1 MKKSVFGPPIPQ
13 TQLVPAVFFFK
24 TLLTSY
30 SFIKVKNRPGSR
42 RLSGCFA
49 RKTAK
54 NHVFSVFSHL
64 KNCLGRFFYFQST
77 QLSRLY
83 PWTIIEMIFIPFPRI
98 LKFCMVYTL
107 ITPEQKRKTE
117 LKRRVVATCIWF
129 LTALM
134 LAIFIPNI
142 TDVISVIGSLA
153 AFFILIF
160 PGLIIMQLIVD
171 DRINWHKR

>member
-1 MKKSVFGPPIPQ
+1 MSRIWLFEGHSKFFDIDEKSVFGPPIPQ

-54 NHVFSVFSHL
+54 NHVFSVFSPL
-64 KNCLGRFFYFQST
+64 KKILGRFFYFQST

-107 ITPEQKRKTE
+107 YGPIHGEK
-117 LKRRVVATCIWF
+117 I
-129 LTALM
+129 
-134 LAIFIPNI
+134 
-142 TDVISVIGSLA
+142 
-153 AFFILIF
+153 
-160 PGLIIMQLIVD
+160 
-171 DRINWHKR
+171 